1 MAQENT
7 NTNDPMTVLKFPII
21 ILVACLFLA
30 LFLFITNV
38 VPGLQNLSSAKSDYK
53 SKFEEYTTKVEQ
65 VDAQKK
71 VAEEAQATATSSGA
85 GVEKGFYKPV
95 ESGADSEALIAAEF
109 NEILD
114 LITSNSIKTRAVKY
128 DYDPADDN
136 FVKGA
141 QGKYSVCKL
150 DMQMIASYNNFKN
163 FMKDLYKHEHYL
175 DIAKVEIRPYNKNKN
190 IILIDLQLK
199 LYAEKV

>member
-7 NTNDPMTVLKFPII
+7 NTNDPMNVLKLPII
-21 ILVACLFLA
+21 ILAACIFIS
-30 LFLFITNV
+30 LFLFISNV
-38 VPGLQNLSSAKSDYK
+38 VPALQNLSTAKNDYK
-53 SKFEEYTTKVEQ
+53 TKFDEYTTKAEQ
-65 VDAQKK
+65 LDAQKK
-71 VAEEAQATATSSGA
+71 AAETVQETTASTSGI
-85 GVEKGFYKPV
+85 EKGFYKPV